1 VPRDAVVLVDLIER
15 TGCIEL
21 LSKSPSA
28 SPDATGTLAV
38 AGTRVSTVPAAGT
51 DAATR
56 TVPSEAKTKKK
67 TVAVE
72 APIGDV
78 DVDSDGDSGGDG

>member
-1 VPRDAVVLVDLIER
+1 MPGDAVVLVYLIER

-21 LSKSPSA
+21 LSKSPST
-28 SPDATGTLAV
+28 SPDATGTLA
-38 AGTRVSTVPAAGT
+38 AAGT
-51 DAATR
+51 DAATK
-56 TVPSEAKTKKK
+56 TVPSEAETEKK

-72 APIGDV
+72 APICDI

>member
-1 VPRDAVVLVDLIER
+1 MLVDLIKKA
-15 TGCIEL
+15 GCIKL

-38 AGTRVSTVPAAGT
+38 AGTDGGT
-51 DAATR
+51 KTEL
-56 TVPSEAKTKKK
+56 SEAETEKK

-72 APIGDV
+72 ALIGDI